1 MSGELQGQVLE
12 IFLGVVLICCIL
24 IGSNRGLLLSLYNVV
39 KNLLIIAATIGIAPV
54 IVKRLPDTLT
64 AKEGIAYIIALFV
77 AVIVFNI
84 VAHLLQIIGDAPVL
98 GGLNKLGGAFFGVI
112 TGIFVVWSIL
122 ALLGALQ
129 KVTKVIMP
137 AIKASHKAARGN
149 DRVMWFQ
156 NCNPIPSV
164 LKRFDFP
171 VL

>member
-12 IFLGVVLICCIL
+12 IFLGVVLLCCIL

-39 KNLLIIAATIGIAPV
+39 KNLLIIA
-54 IVKRLPDTLT
+54 
-64 AKEGIAYIIALFV
+64 LFV

-84 VAHLLQIIGDAPVL
+84 VAHLLQIIGDTPVL

-112 TGIFVVWSIL
+112 TGFFVVWSIL
-122 ALLGALQ
+122 AILGALQ
-129 KVTKVIMP
+129 EYEWIGELV
-137 AIKASHKAARGN
+137 KAARGN

>member
-112 TGIFVVWSIL
+112 TGVFVVWSIL

-129 KVTKVIMP
+129 EYEWMGELV
-137 AIKASHKAARGN
+137 KAARGN

>member
-1 MSGELQGQVLE
+1 MSGELQVQVLE

-112 TGIFVVWSIL
+112 TGVFVVWSIL

-129 KVTKVIMP
+129 EYEWMGELV
-137 AIKASHKAARGN
+137 KAARGN

>member
-129 KVTKVIMP
+129 EYEWMGELV
-137 AIKASHKAARGN
+137 KAARGN

>member
-12 IFLGVVLICCIL
+12 IFLGVVLICCIF

-98 GGLNKLGGAFFGVI
+98 GGLNKLGGAFFGLI
-112 TGIFVVWSIL
+112 TGVFVVWSIL

-129 KVTKVIMP
+129 EYEWMGELV
-137 AIKASHKAARGN
+137 KAARGN

>member
-98 GGLNKLGGAFFGVI
+98 GGLNKLGGAFFGLI
-112 TGIFVVWSIL
+112 TGVFVVWSIL

-129 KVTKVIMP
+129 EYEWMGELV
-137 AIKASHKAARGN
+137 KAARGN

>member
-1 MSGELQGQVLE
+1 MSGKLQGQILE
-12 IFLGVVLICCIL
+12 ILLVVVILCCIL
-24 IGSNRGLLLSLYNVV
+24 IGSNHGLLLSLYNVV

-54 IVKRLPDTLT
+54 IVNRLPDKMT

-84 VAHLLQIIGDAPVL
+84 VARLLQIIGDTPVI

-112 TGIFVVWSIL
+112 TGLFVVWSIL
-122 ALLGALQ
+122 AILGALQ
-129 KVTKVIMP
+129 EYEWIGELV
-137 AIKASHKAARGN
+137 KAARGN
-149 DRVMWFQ
+149 ERVMWFQ